1 MSHSE
6 RLAAAGIELPNVAAP
21 IGAYVPAIRHG
32 ELISTSGQLPFVAG
46 ALQATGIVGA
56 TVTPEVAAE
65 CARTAALNAIAAA
78 AQLAGGIDQ
87 IASVVRVVGYVAST
101 PDFGGQPT
109 VLNGASNLMIEVFG
123 EAGKHA
129 RSAVGV
135 AALPMG
141 APVEVE
147 IVVAL
152 R

>member
-6 RLAAAGIELPNVAAP
+6 RLAAAGIVLPTVAAP

-32 ELISTSGQLPFVAG
+32 DLVSTSGQLPFVAG
-46 ALQATGIVGA
+46 VLQATGIVGA
-56 TVTPEVAAE
+56 SVTPEVAAD

-87 IASVVRVVGYVAST
+87 IASVVRVVGYVASS

-123 EAGKHA
+123 DAGKHA

-152 R
+152 L